1 MPFLKSSKKYHSV
14 VKNLKS
20 FKCDIQSPG
29 DLTFAMC
36 TFLAAAT
43 LSLAFVV
50 KYVANKA
57 KMLIVK

>member
-43 LSLAFVV
+43 LSFVV